1 MPLRPTKCRRW
12 QIGTLPTRHS
22 QTPLSP
28 PVRSILTTSLCPA
41 STTRL
46 LWIRWRPSRH
56 SDRMIPLKGGHI
68 VSWDDNAMIQMTPGS
83 TVLIPAGCKRFSFA
97 SVGPHETRYLVRQ
110 YCSAAVFRWMD
121 KRGYAD
127 NQLATTGPEAVAKWE
142 EVRAT
147 RGRLSLKMFSQLHEV
162 FV

>member
-1 MPLRPTKCRRW
+1 MEAFTALGSYDPT
-12 QIGTLPTRHS
+12 Q
-22 QTPLSP
+22 
-28 PVRSILTTSLCPA
+28 
-41 STTRL
+41 
-46 LWIRWRPSRH
+46 
-56 SDRMIPLKGGHI
+56 GGHI

-83 TVLIPAGCKRFSFA
+83 TMLIPAGCKRFSFA